1 MLRIITIL
9 FCWLMASLAVTSV
22 YAQRTGNPVKDA
34 ELADKM
40 ATKRG
45 NVLKIADNA
54 PDRYV
59 VQKGDTLWD
68 LASKYLTDPWRW
80 PELWRNNKDQIKD
93 PHWIYPGDVLIL
105 DRNAGTLTRQ
115 RGGVVMGG
123 DPKDV
128 KLSPTQ
134 RSSEVAKPIPM
145 LPANVVEPFLTRPL
159 VLDVKVVDGKVQ
171 DGEALR
177 NAPEIIGSP
186 DERYILSTGDRVYI
200 RGLSSDAVDWNVFRQ
215 GEPLIDPDNGEVL
228 GREAVFLGAAR
239 ITRRGD
245 PAEAILRNVKKE
257 VLRGDRL
264 LAAERQPIANY
275 LLSRP
280 SKEVK
285 GRVVS
290 IFGGVNSAGQY
301 SIITINRGSAA
312 GLEAGS
318 VLALYRQIPA
328 FVRKIEG
335 QEEPEKLVAPP
346 ERFGLI
352 TVFKTTEKL
361 SYAIVMEANRPI
373 SVGDHLGTP

>member
-1 MLRIITIL
+1 MSRIITIL
-9 FCWLMASLAVTSV
+9 FCWLIASLAVTSV

-40 ATKRG
+40 AAKSG

-54 PDRYV
+54 PERYV

-115 RGGVVMGG
+115 RGGVVAA

-159 VLDVKVVDGKVQ
+159 VLDVKVVDGKIQ
-171 DGEALR
+171 EGEALR
-177 NAPEIIGSP
+177 HAPEIIGSP

-200 RGLSSDAVDWNVFRQ
+200 RGLASDSIDWNVFRQ
-215 GEPLIDPDNGEVL
+215 GSPLIDPDNGEVL
-228 GREAVFLGAAR
+228 GQEAVFLGSAR
-239 ITRRGD
+239 ITQRGD
-245 PAEAILRNVKKE
+245 PAQAVLRNVKKE
-257 VLRGDRL
+257 VLKGDRL
-264 LAAERQPIANY
+264 LAAERQPISNY
-275 LLSRP
+275 VLSRP
-280 SKEVK
+280 SQDVK
-285 GRVVS
+285 ARVVS

-301 SIITINRGSAA
+301 SIITLNRGTGA
-312 GLEAGS
+312 GLQAGS
-318 VLALYRQIPA
+318 VLALYRQIAP
-328 FVRKIEG
+328 FVRKVEG
-335 QEEPEKLVAPP
+335 QEAPEKLTPPP
-346 ERFGLI
+346 ERFGLV
-352 TVFKTTEKL
+352 TVFKATEKL
-361 SYAIVMEANRPI
+361 SYAIVMESNRPI
-373 SVGDHLGTP
+373 TVGDHLGNP